1 MVSIL
6 GLGIYS
12 LQVYLYP
19 RRLHPSSVPGMD
31 GWLSPGK
38 GSVGT
43 RGYYG
48 VLPSDRIVPYIHGVY
63 NIVPL

>member
-1 MVSIL
+1 MNL
-6 GLGIYS
+6 DYYRL
-12 LQVYLYP
+12 LYP
-19 RRLHPSSVPGMD
+19 VLPPRGVAPDCRRGR
-31 GWLSPGK
+31 G
-38 GSVGT
+38 VGT